1 QSLAAKAD
9 EYKDNWLRAAADLDN
24 FKKRAARERLE
35 AAQYANAAL
44 LQKLIP
50 ILDNFEMAQTA
61 AQTAQATPAGIA
73 SLQSGIAMIQSQFK
87 SALAETG
94 LEEVEAAG
102 KPFDPT
108 LHEAV
113 SQQESAAVPEGQVLQ
128 QLRKGYKL
136 RDRLLRPATVIV
148 AKKPGENSK

>member
-1 QSLAAKAD
+1 
-9 EYKDNWLRAAADLDN
+9 
-24 FKKRAARERLE
+24 
-35 AAQYANAAL
+35 
-44 LQKLIP
+44 
-50 ILDNFEMAQTA
+50 MAQTA

-73 SLQSGIAMIQSQFK
+73 SLQSGIAMIQSQLK

-94 LEEVEAAG
+94 LEEIESAG
-102 KPFDPT
+102 KPFDPA

-113 SQQESAAVPEGQVLQ
+113 SQQESADVPEGQVLQ

-148 AKKPGENSK
+148 AKQPEANSKLKMQN